1 MSKRI
6 KINKSINIEDAFNQL
21 SDIVAEIEKDNI
33 SLEETIELF
42 EKGILLTGICQEK
55 LKVAEKKVKVL
66 LKNTKVN

>member
-1 MSKRI
+1 MPKRI

-21 SDIVAEIEKDNI
+21 SDIVTEIEKDNI

-55 LKVAEKKVKVL
+55 LKAAEKKVKVL

>member
-1 MSKRI
+1 MPKRI

-21 SDIVAEIEKDNI
+21 SDIVTEIEKDNI

-42 EKGILLTGICQEK
+42 EKGVVLTGICQEK
-55 LKVAEKKVKVL
+55 LKVAEKKVKLL

>member
-1 MSKRI
+1 MPKKI
-6 KINKSINIEDAFNQL
+6 KINKNIDIEDAFNQL
-21 SDIVAEIEKDNI
+21 SDIVTEIEKDNI

-55 LKVAEKKVKVL
+55 LKAAEKKVKVL